1 MLVPLNVDQ
10 TWRSSHLALLLYHS
24 FLRIPK
30 AQNFRSFIH
39 LEPAKEPQKTAIS
52 LIVTTG
58 FLSPSINTPQPIE
71 LARCIL

>member
-1 MLVPLNVDQ
+1 MLTKPGGPIILP
-10 TWRSSHLALLLYHS
+10 S

-30 AQNFRSFIH
+30 AQSFRSFIH

-71 LARCIL
+71 QARCIL